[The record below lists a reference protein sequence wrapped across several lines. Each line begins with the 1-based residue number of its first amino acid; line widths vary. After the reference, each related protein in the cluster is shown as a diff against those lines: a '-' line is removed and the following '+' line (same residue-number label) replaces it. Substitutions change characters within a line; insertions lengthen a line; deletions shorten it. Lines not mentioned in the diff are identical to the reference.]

1 MKRKKILLCSDD
13 ITTTSGVAQMSKN
26 IIVGLASDYDWVQ
39 LAASNLPP
47 PGNAYDISKAVNEAA
62 GIDDSHVILYPVK
75 GYGNKFIMELIL
87 EQEKP
92 DAIIIFT
99 DPRFWKWF
107 FKMEHIIHQKYGIP
121 ILYYSIWDNAP
132 IPVWNKGAYAS
143 CNALMAI
150 NKQTHV
156 IHKEVLKLDSSIKT
170 VDLTI
175 NDNDIDIDKDTVILN
190 YVPHG
195 IDPGMY
201 YPITKF
207 DEDYDNYIKF
217 KDSFF
222 KMYDVNRVFFWNN
235 RNITRKRSIDVL
247 VSFKKFCDLI
257 NNSKSGYKSDN
268 FLLLVHTNP
277 FDPNGPNL
285 IDVAKHLCSGAKIGF
300 STKKISNKELN
311 YYYNLSDLTINIANA
326 EGFGLSSAES
336 LMSGTPVLSNVTGG
350 LQDQMG
356 FDFNHTKENLS
367 NNIGLVTKC
376 GKWAFPLFADS
387 QNYEGS
393 QETPF
398 IQNDYISVENISKKL
413 YEIVTQ
419 LNSNDLKERG
429 LLGREYLLSNKG
441 KMSIRYMCKGI
452 KDTLY
457 MAMKHYKKR
466 DRIELIKIDNEI
478 RLK

>member
-222 KMYDVNRVFFWNN
+222 KMYDVNRVFF
-235 RNITRKRSIDVL
+235 
-247 VSFKKFCDLI
+247 
-257 NNSKSGYKSDN
+257 
-268 FLLLVHTNP
+268 
-277 FDPNGPNL
+277 
-285 IDVAKHLCSGAKIGF
+285 
-300 STKKISNKELN
+300 
-311 YYYNLSDLTINIANA
+311 
-326 EGFGLSSAES
+326 
-336 LMSGTPVLSNVTGG
+336 
-350 LQDQMG
+350 
-356 FDFNHTKENLS
+356 
-367 NNIGLVTKC
+367 
-376 GKWAFPLFADS
+376 
-387 QNYEGS
+387 
-393 QETPF
+393 
-398 IQNDYISVENISKKL
+398 
-413 YEIVTQ
+413 
-419 LNSNDLKERG
+419 
-429 LLGREYLLSNKG
+429 
-441 KMSIRYMCKGI
+441 
-452 KDTLY
+452 
-457 MAMKHYKKR
+457 
-466 DRIELIKIDNEI
+466 
-478 RLK
+478 